1 MEAAICTLDRINPA
15 PQTVAEAGNLVGVC
29 CVDKSKPKRDAS
41 PAASSNEGIPIMQ
54 NGTAALTAPQTTSA
68 ASAAQPKRDFDALV
82 KRYHRQ
88 AYNIAYRLTGNNADA
103 EDLTQEAFVRAFRFF
118 DNYRRDL
125 PFENWLF
132 RIISNLFVDD
142 LRRKPKARIHSLDA
156 PVGGEHGDNNAF
168 FEIPDVREN
177 PERVVLHEEL
187 DETIQRALDSLPPDF
202 RMTVVLADIENM
214 SYEEISEAM
223 KCSLGTVRSRLHRGR
238 KLLRAK
244 LAGFGLK

>member
-1 MEAAICTLDRINPA
+1 MTELSSI
-15 PQTVAEAGNLVGVC
+15 AGGV
-29 CVDKSKPKRDAS
+29 
-41 PAASSNEGIPIMQ
+41 AAS
-54 NGTAALTAPQTTSA
+54 NGGVLARP
-68 ASAAQPKRDFDALV
+68 RREFDRLV
-82 KRYHRQ
+82 QRYHKQ
-88 AYNIAYRLTGNNADA
+88 AYNIAYRLTGNHADA

-142 LRRKPKARIHSLDA
+142 LRRRPKARIQSLDA
-156 PVGGEHGDNNAF
+156 PVGNDATSESNAF
-168 FEIPDVREN
+168 LEIPDTREN

-187 DETIQRALDSLPPDF
+187 DEQIQKALASLPADF
-202 RMTVVLADIENM
+202 RKTVILADIEGM

-223 KCSLGTVRSRLHRGR
+223 HCSLGTVRSRLHRGR
-238 KLLRAK
+238 KLLRTK

>member
-1 MEAAICTLDRINPA
+1 MTGG
-15 PQTVAEAGNLVGVC
+15 VAVAGGTGVLAR
-29 CVDKSKPKRDAS
+29 PKR
-41 PAASSNEGIPIMQ
+41 E
-54 NGTAALTAPQTTSA
+54 
-68 ASAAQPKRDFDALV
+68 FDSLV
-82 KRYHRQ
+82 QRYHKQ
-88 AYNIAYRLTGNNADA
+88 AYNIAYRLTGNHADA

-142 LRRKPKARIHSLDA
+142 LRRRPKARIQSLDA
-156 PVGGEHGDNNAF
+156 PVGNDATSESNAF
-168 FEIPDVREN
+168 LEIPDTREN

-187 DETIQRALDSLPPDF
+187 DEQIQRALAALPQDF
-202 RMTVVLADIENM
+202 RTTVILADIEGM

-223 KCSLGTVRSRLHRGR
+223 HCSLGTVRSRLHRGR
-238 KLLRAK
+238 KLLRTK

>member
-1 MEAAICTLDRINPA
+1 MARRRTMGKGA
-15 PQTVAEAGNLVGVC
+15 VARMTEMSSIAGGVTASGGG
-29 CVDKSKPKRDAS
+29 VLARPKR
-41 PAASSNEGIPIMQ
+41 E
-54 NGTAALTAPQTTSA
+54 
-68 ASAAQPKRDFDALV
+68 FDRLV
-82 KRYHRQ
+82 QRYHKQ
-88 AYNIAYRLTGNNADA
+88 AYNIAYRLTGNHADA

-142 LRRKPKARIHSLDA
+142 LRRRPKARIQSLDA
-156 PVGGEHGDNNAF
+156 PVGNDATSESNAF
-168 FEIPDVREN
+168 LEIPDTREN

-187 DETIQRALDSLPPDF
+187 DEQIQKALASLPQDF
-202 RMTVVLADIENM
+202 RKTVILADIEGM

-223 KCSLGTVRSRLHRGR
+223 HCSLGTVRSRLHRGR
-238 KLLRAK
+238 KLLRTK

>member
-1 MEAAICTLDRINPA
+1 MTELSSIAGGVAASN
-15 PQTVAEAGNLVGVC
+15 GGVLAR
-29 CVDKSKPKRDAS
+29 PKR
-41 PAASSNEGIPIMQ
+41 E
-54 NGTAALTAPQTTSA
+54 
-68 ASAAQPKRDFDALV
+68 FDRLV
-82 KRYHRQ
+82 QRYHKQ
-88 AYNIAYRLTGNNADA
+88 AYNIAYRLTGNHADA

-142 LRRKPKARIHSLDA
+142 LRRRPKARIQSLDA
-156 PVGGEHGDNNAF
+156 PVGNDATSESNAF
-168 FEIPDVREN
+168 LEIPDTREN

-187 DETIQRALDSLPPDF
+187 DEQIQKALAALPQDF
-202 RMTVVLADIENM
+202 RKTVILADIEGM

-223 KCSLGTVRSRLHRGR
+223 HCSLGTVRSRLHRGR
-238 KLLRAK
+238 KLLRTK

>member
-1 MEAAICTLDRINPA
+1 MAGVDSLGAVVSR
-15 PQTVAEAGNLVGVC
+15 VAG
-29 CVDKSKPKRDAS
+29 KPKR
-41 PAASSNEGIPIMQ
+41 E
-54 NGTAALTAPQTTSA
+54 
-68 ASAAQPKRDFDALV
+68 FDSLV
-82 KRYHRQ
+82 QRYHKQ
-88 AYNIAYRLTGNNADA
+88 AYNIAYRLTGNHADA

-125 PFENWLF
+125 PFENWLY

-156 PVGGEHGDNNAF
+156 PVGGDSSGESNAF
-168 FEIPDVREN
+168 FEIPDTREN

-187 DETIQRALDSLPPDF
+187 DEQIQKALASLPPDF
-202 RMTVVLADIENM
+202 RMTVILADIEGM
-214 SYEEISEAM
+214 SYEEISETM
-223 KCSLGTVRSRLHRGR
+223 RCSLGTVRSRLHRGR

>member
-1 MEAAICTLDRINPA
+1 MTDMSSIAGGVAA
-15 PQTVAEAGNLVGVC
+15 AEGGMLAR
-29 CVDKSKPKRDAS
+29 PKR
-41 PAASSNEGIPIMQ
+41 E
-54 NGTAALTAPQTTSA
+54 
-68 ASAAQPKRDFDALV
+68 FDRLV
-82 KRYHRQ
+82 QRYHKQ
-88 AYNIAYRLTGNNADA
+88 AYNIAYRLTGNHADA

-142 LRRKPKARIHSLDA
+142 LRRRPKARIQSLDA
-156 PVGGEHGDNNAF
+156 PVGNDATSESNAF
-168 FEIPDVREN
+168 LEIPDTREN

-187 DETIQRALDSLPPDF
+187 DEQIQKALASLPQDF
-202 RMTVVLADIENM
+202 RKTVILADIEGM

-223 KCSLGTVRSRLHRGR
+223 HCSLGTVRSRLHRGR
-238 KLLRAK
+238 KLLRTK